1 MASFV
6 ALLRAV
12 NVGGTGKL
20 AMSDLKAVCE
30 SAGLSQ
36 VRTYIAS
43 GNVVFTSDSTEQSI
57 KVLLKTR
64 LESHTGYPVGVL
76 VRTATAMADIV
87 ARNPFPDA
95 PGGHLAVVFLEHA
108 ATPDILDDV
117 SGRADDEELR
127 LGHREIYVWY
137 GSGMGRSKLRTPAA
151 RTGTARNM
159 NTVAKLSIMAA
170 ASPTPPASDPST
182 A

>member
-64 LESHTGYPVGVL
+64 LAHPIHGLEVVL
-76 VRTATAMADIV
+76 LV
-87 ARNPFPDA
+87 
-95 PGGHLAVVFLEHA
+95 
-108 ATPDILDDV
+108 
-117 SGRADDEELR
+117 
-127 LGHREIYVWY
+127 
-137 GSGMGRSKLRTPAA
+137 
-151 RTGTARNM
+151 
-159 NTVAKLSIMAA
+159 
-170 ASPTPPASDPST
+170 
-182 A
+182 